1 MTHPNRKFIKNI
13 PGKYYV
19 DDCCIGCALCVV
31 LAPSHFRENLDLE
44 TTADSAHVWRQPLTV
59 AETSV
64 CREAMRHCPVDA
76 IGEDGL
82 I

>member
-1 MTHPNRKFIKNI
+1 MAHPNRKFIQNI

-31 LAPSHFRENLDLE
+31 LAPSHFRENLALE
-44 TTADSAHVWRQPLTV
+44 TTSDSAHVWCQPLTV
-59 AETSV
+59 VEMGV
-64 CREAMRHCPVDA
+64 CREALQHCPVDA

-82 I
+82 M